1 MNLEAREQIRFWQTL
16 GDEGMT
22 GKVYLVGAGPGALK
36 LITLRGWECIALADA
51 IVYDRLASPR
61 LLKQAKPG
69 AEKIYV
75 GKLPDRHTMKQ
86 EEINQLLV
94 DLALQGKT
102 VVRLKGGDPTIFGRV
117 GEEAELLRRNNVPY
131 EIVPGITSSIAV
143 PAYAGIPVT
152 HRDLASSVSIITGH
166 ESPDKLDHSIHW
178 DKVTNATGTLVF
190 MMGVA
195 KIGYI
200 SEQLIRHG
208 RPQDTPVALVRWGT
222 RAEQETLVG
231 TLENIAAKVEAA
243 NFTPPAVIVVGEV
256 VNLRERLHWAEQL
269 PLFGKRILVTRAR
282 SQASELV
289 DRIDELGGEPYEYPV
304 IETVMPS
311 SHDTIKQ
318 IESAL
323 QQLDSYDWVFFT
335 SVNGVE
341 FFFRHLQEQQQDIR
355 SLYRARIVA
364 VGPATQAALRSHGLN
379 AVTIPEK
386 YHAEGILD
394 SLADELKAGQ
404 SVLLPRGDL
413 ARSWLPETLEKMQLE
428 VTQIDTYETVMTGED
443 DLELRK
449 LLEERAIHAVTFTS
463 SSTVTNLL
471 AAMNKMGIEDPVAEL
486 AHSTIACI
494 GPQTAQTAEKAGLK
508 VNLLAEQSTI
518 DGLIETL
525 CKWNSSQRPVV
536 S

>member
-1 MNLEAREQIRFWQTL
+1 
-16 GDEGMT
+16 MT

-36 LITLRGWECIALADA
+36 LITLRGWECIGLADA

-117 GEEAELLRRNNVPY
+117 AEEADLLRRNGIAY
-131 EIVPGITSSIAV
+131 EIVPGISSSIAV

-152 HRDLASSVSIITGH
+152 HRDWASSVSIITGH

-200 SEQLIRHG
+200 SEQLIRYG

-222 RAEQETLVG
+222 RAEQETLTG
-231 TLENIAAKVEAA
+231 TLQDIAAKVAEA
-243 NFTPPAVIVVGEV
+243 NFKPPAVIVVGEV
-256 VNLRERLHWAEQL
+256 VNLREQLQWAEQL

-304 IETVMPS
+304 IETVMPTGTETQT
-311 SHDTIKQ
+311 HI
-318 IESAL
+318 ANVFA
-323 QQLDSYDWVFFT
+323 QLEQYDWVFFT

-341 FFFRHLQEQQQDIR
+341 YFFRHLEQQEQDIR
-355 SLYRARIVA
+355 ALHRARIVA
-364 VGPATQAALRSHGLN
+364 VGPATREALRSRGIH
-379 AVTIPEK
+379 VTSLPEK
-386 YHAEGILD
+386 FHAEGMLD
-394 SLADELKAGQ
+394 SLAAQLQPGQ
-404 SVLLPRGDL
+404 QVLLPRGDL
-413 ARSWLPETLEKMQLE
+413 ARAWLPETLRGMKLDVTE
-428 VTQIDTYETVMTGED
+428 VDTYETVLAAEE
-443 DLELRK
+443 DLELKK
-449 LLEERAIHAVTFTS
+449 LLEEQAIHAVTFTS

-471 AAMNKMGIEDPVAEL
+471 TALRKMGIEDPVASL

-494 GPQTAQTAEKAGLK
+494 GPQTAKTAEQAGLQ
-508 VNLLAEQSTI
+508 VDLLAESSTI
-518 DGLIETL
+518 NGLLEVL
-525 CKWNSSQRPVV
+525 CQWNGSELPAQS
-536 S
+536 

>member
-1 MNLEAREQIRFWQTL
+1 
-16 GDEGMT
+16 MT

-94 DLALQGKT
+94 DLALQGKV

-117 GEEAELLRRNNVPY
+117 AEEAELLRQHDIPY

-152 HRDLASSVSIITGH
+152 HRDWASSVSIITGH

-178 DKVTNATGTLVF
+178 DKVTHATGTLVF

-200 SEQLIRHG
+200 SEQLIRYG
-208 RPQDTPVALVRWGT
+208 RPEDTPVALVRWGT

-231 TLENIAAKVEAA
+231 TLKDIAAKVEAA
-243 NFTPPAVIVVGEV
+243 NFKPPAVIVVGEV

-304 IETVMPS
+304 IETVMPTS
-311 SHDTIKQ
+311 SKKLVQ
-318 IESAL
+318 IQQAL
-323 QQLDSYDWVFFT
+323 NELEQYDWVFFT

-341 FFFRHLQEQQQDIR
+341 YFFRHLEEQGQDIR
-355 SLYRARIVA
+355 ALHRARIAA
-364 VGPATQAALRSHGLN
+364 VGPATRDALRSHGIVATAL
-379 AVTIPEK
+379 PQK
-386 YHAEGILD
+386 FHAEGL
-394 SLADELKAGQ
+394 LEHLQDELSAGQ
-404 SVLLPRGDL
+404 KVLLPRGDL
-413 ARSWLPETLEKMQLE
+413 ARVWLPQELAKMGLD
-428 VTQIDTYETVMTGED
+428 VTEIDTYETVLVGEED
-443 DLELRK
+443 MELKK
-449 LLEERAIHAVTFTS
+449 LLEEQAIHAVTFTS
-463 SSTVTNLL
+463 SSTVTNLITAL
-471 AAMNKMGIEDPVAEL
+471 RKLGFEDPVAAL

-494 GPQTAQTAEKAGLK
+494 GPQTARTAEEQGLK
-508 VNLLAEQSTI
+508 VDLLAESSTI
-518 DGLIETL
+518 DGLIDVL
-525 CKWNSSQRPVV
+525 CRWNKDSLPSI
-536 S
+536 

>member
-1 MNLEAREQIRFWQTL
+1 
-16 GDEGMT
+16 MT

-94 DLALQGKT
+94 DLALQGKV

-117 GEEAELLRRNNVPY
+117 AEEAELLRQHDIPY

-152 HRDLASSVSIITGH
+152 HRDWASSVSIITGH

-178 DKVTNATGTLVF
+178 DKVTHATGTLVF

-200 SEQLIRHG
+200 SEQLIRYG
-208 RPQDTPVALVRWGT
+208 RPEDTPVALVRWGT

-231 TLENIAAKVEAA
+231 TLKDIAAKVEAA
-243 NFTPPAVIVVGEV
+243 NFKPPAVIVVGEV

-304 IETVMPS
+304 IETVMPTS
-311 SHDTIKQ
+311 SEKLVQ
-318 IESAL
+318 IQQAL
-323 QQLDSYDWVFFT
+323 NELEQYDWVFFT

-341 FFFRHLQEQQQDIR
+341 YFFRHLEEQGQDIR
-355 SLYRARIVA
+355 ALHRARIAA
-364 VGPATQAALRSHGLN
+364 VGPATRDALRSHGIVATAL
-379 AVTIPEK
+379 PQK
-386 YHAEGILD
+386 FHAEGL
-394 SLADELKAGQ
+394 LEHLQDELSAGQ
-404 SVLLPRGDL
+404 KVLLPRGDL
-413 ARSWLPETLEKMQLE
+413 ARVWLPRELAKMGLD
-428 VTQIDTYETVMTGED
+428 VTEIDTYETVLVGEED
-443 DLELRK
+443 MELKK
-449 LLEERAIHAVTFTS
+449 LLEEQAIHAVTFTS
-463 SSTVTNLL
+463 SSTVTNLITAL
-471 AAMNKMGIEDPVAEL
+471 RKLGFEDPVAAL

-494 GPQTAQTAEKAGLK
+494 GPQTARTAEEQGLK
-508 VNLLAEQSTI
+508 VDLLAESSTI
-518 DGLIETL
+518 DGLIDVL
-525 CKWNSSQRPVV
+525 CRWNKDSLPSI
-536 S
+536 